1 MRRRLS
7 ARFLILDE
15 AGQVLLFRFVHKRG
29 PLAGLDFWATPGGGV
44 EEGETLEQAAVREL
58 AEETGLRRD
67 DLGKEIARR
76 EVALQLP
83 DGEHAI
89 SDERYFVVRVAA
101 DALSWESWTD
111 FEREVMVEQR
121 WWSRQD
127 LLETKATVWPE
138 SLVEMLDA
146 VTV

>member
-7 ARFLILDE
+7 AQFLILDE

-83 DGEHAI
+83 DGEHAVSDDWYYVI
-89 SDERYFVVRVAA
+89 SLGAETLY
-101 DALSWESWTD
+101 WESWTD